1 MSLGPVMLDITGTEL
16 SEHDRTRLL
25 HPLVGGVILFTRN
38 YASPAQLTALT
49 AEIHTL
55 RNPPLLI
62 AVDQEGGRVQRF
74 REGFTHLPAMRVL
87 GEMWDRHPQQACH
100 LARQTGYVLASE
112 LKACGVDL
120 CFTPVLDLDYGQ
132 SSVIGDRAFHREP
145 QAVTELAHDLMY
157 GLKSAGME
165 AVGKHFP
172 GHGGIKADT
181 HIETAVDPR
190 PYVDIEMEDLMPF
203 HRMIGCGLAGIMAA
217 HVIYPAVDAY
227 PAGFSSEWLQVILRN
242 SLDFEGCI
250 FSDDLCMSAA
260 RGYGDITRRAA
271 RALWAGCDMVL
282 VCNDTGSADQL
293 LDSLQWELSAASMA
307 RLVRMRGRHSISSMR
322 QLYGMRQFVDAAREV
337 GTMVSDG
344 ASS

>member
-38 YASPAQLTALT
+38 YESPAQLTALT

-87 GEMWDRHPQQACH
+87 GEMWDRHPQQARH

-132 SSVIGDRAFHREP
+132 SRVIGDRAFHREP

-157 GLKSAGME
+157 GLKSVGM
-165 AVGKHFP
+165 
-172 GHGGIKADT
+172 
-181 HIETAVDPR
+181 
-190 PYVDIEMEDLMPF
+190 
-203 HRMIGCGLAGIMAA
+203 
-217 HVIYPAVDAY
+217 
-227 PAGFSSEWLQVILRN
+227 
-242 SLDFEGCI
+242 
-250 FSDDLCMSAA
+250 
-260 RGYGDITRRAA
+260 
-271 RALWAGCDMVL
+271 
-282 VCNDTGSADQL
+282 
-293 LDSLQWELSAASMA
+293 
-307 RLVRMRGRHSISSMR
+307 
-322 QLYGMRQFVDAAREV
+322 
-337 GTMVSDG
+337 
-344 ASS
+344 